1 MLESVDFLDGIMIWQ
16 SLAGGTGSGLGSYIT
31 KIIKEEMPEV
41 KILNTAILP
50 NINGEVII

>member
-16 SLAGGTGSGLGSYIT
+16 SLAGVTGSGLGSYIT